1 MTTFW
6 YLYLVECADGTLYTG
21 ITTDVEGRVAAH
33 NSAKGARY
41 TRSRLPVVLAAWT
54 RVGTK
59 SQALRAEFALK
70 RLPREKKIEAVQSG
84 VFIGTIK
91 RRKVRSAK
99 VNDGN

>member
-1 MTTFW
+1 LTTVW

-70 RLPREKKIEAVQSG
+70 RLPREKKDRGRAIGSFHWYDKTPQSE
-84 VFIGTIK
+84 K
-91 RRKVRSAK
+91 RQ
-99 VNDGN
+99 G